1 MNKMAAPPMEG
12 MTVLVVDDEPKL
24 LRALKSLLSDR
35 EFEFAAAAS
44 GEEALEY
51 LGAHTPDAIV
61 LDLSLPGISG
71 FEVCRTVRQWSDVPI
86 LILSVHDTDA
96 DKIAALEL
104 GADDY
109 LTKPFSSGELLARI
123 RALLRRSKA
132 TEGQAPT
139 IVKAGALTI
148 DLELR
153 EVTLNGEQVK
163 LTRTQFD
170 ILETLAATPDR
181 VVTTRT
187 IFEKVWGRPDEQD
200 TRSLRVHINH
210 LRGKLEDDPSNPRR
224 IVTEP
229 GIGYRLAT
237 LK

>member
-1 MNKMAAPPMEG
+1 MKG

-24 LRALKSLLSDR
+24 LRALKSVLADR
-35 EFEFAAAAS
+35 EFDFVPATT

-51 LGAHTPDAIV
+51 LASNNPDAIV

-86 LILSVHDTDA
+86 LILSVHDSDA

-123 RALLRRSKA
+123 RALLRRSRGRSASISGVIVAGPIEVDLTSRTVKMN
-132 TEGQAPT
+132 GAP
-139 IVKAGALTI
+139 I
-148 DLELR
+148 
-153 EVTLNGEQVK
+153 K
-163 LTRTQFD
+163 LTRTEFEIMSVLSQN
-170 ILETLAATPDR
+170 ADR
-181 VVTTRT
+181 VVTTRS
-187 IFEKVWGRPDEQD
+187 IFEKVWGRAEDGN
-200 TRSLRVHINH
+200 TLALRVHINH
-210 LRGKLEDDPSNPRR
+210 LRSKIEEDPAKPKH

-229 GIGYRLAT
+229 GIGYRLSTAE
-237 LK
+237 

>member
-51 LGAHTPDAIV
+51 LGSHTPDAIV

-132 TEGQAPT
+132 TDGQAVT
-139 IVKAGALTI
+139 VVKAGALTV
-148 DLELR
+148 DMELR
-153 EVTLNGEQVK
+153 EATLNGEHVK

-170 ILETLAATPDR
+170 ILAALAATPDR

-210 LRGKLEDDPSNPRR
+210 LRGKLEDDPSSPRR

-229 GIGYRLAT
+229 GIGYRLVST
-237 LK
+237 K